1 MNKTMSLRRLR
12 VGIAAVVAVAIVA
25 VPGWMHAQSA
35 QAALPAS
42 AWWLVLH
49 DPCDDT
55 LHWIS
60 AAGEFAAIPRPTL
73 PGEAAGAPCSA
84 RALHISQD
92 GRYLVQA
99 APLTNARIGLGFY
112 DLQSGR
118 WLQVHQAQ
126 PGETIYL
133 GARYSSDRANRI
145 AIGFANAPDAV
156 RAWRV
161 IIFDMATGDV
171 LDQLRSGGAEI
182 AAFVG
187 AEFLA
192 TAPVVPTVLLLTD
205 DGRGGVAAHIR
216 FDALDEGAEPYGA
229 AAWYPAGAPG
239 VTQELVSS
247 PLTAADI
254 DVLPD
259 RRAILAYNDPAF
271 PPGPPVGIAPDAI
284 TTNAIG
290 MQTPTGADDVFPA
303 TQLFYADAA
312 STLFGARWAADG
324 RLALFQ
330 ASDGAATRLHY
341 VRVGTAL
348 LRALDDEVTQVIGV
362 PTGFVYSAGDGMYF
376 MGEYASEPQGPVFSN
391 AMLSDGAV
399 IIWATAFGDPAL
411 ALDVPAMPTPATN
424 VLPPPPTLTPAGA
437 VAPDLAVS
445 AITLTP
451 EKPDQ
456 GAPVTVQVS
465 IVNGGTVDAGPFEA
479 AWYAGASYPAPAC
492 TWTVDELAASGVLT
506 LSCTYEGYPSPYA
519 SIDSQALVDT
529 ANAVAESDEANNS
542 LTRPITVLT
551 PAVVALPDLAVSAF
565 RLRPVTPVQGEP
577 VDVRVT
583 IMNRGHAVS
592 GSFQVQWVPGDGTVA
607 PACNWIID
615 RLAPASK
622 RVLDCTYAGF
632 PQAHE
637 AINTRVLIDPARRV
651 DECRETNNT
660 YLEKVSVTPR

>member
-1 MNKTMSLRRLR
+1 MNRSISLRRLR
-12 VGIAAVVAVAIVA
+12 VGIAAVIAAAIVA
-25 VPGWMHAQSA
+25 VPGWMHVQSA

-73 PGEAAGAPCSA
+73 PDEAAGAPCSA
-84 RALHISQD
+84 RVMHISQN

-99 APLTNARIGLGFY
+99 ARLTNAQIGLGFY
-112 DLQSGR
+112 DLQAGE

-126 PGETIYL
+126 PGENVYL
-133 GARYSSDRANRI
+133 GARYASDRANRI
-145 AIGFANAPDAV
+145 AIGFANALDAA
-156 RAWRV
+156 RTWRMIV
-161 IIFDMATGDV
+161 FDMATGDV
-171 LDQLRSGGAEI
+171 LDQLRSDGAQI
-182 AAFVG
+182 AAFGG

-216 FDALDEGAEPYGA
+216 FDALDDGAEPYGA

-239 VTQELVSS
+239 VAQELVSS
-247 PLTAADI
+247 PLTASDI

-259 RRAILAYNDPAF
+259 RRAIVAYSDRTF
-271 PPGPPVGIAPDAI
+271 APDAI

-290 MQTPTGADDVFPA
+290 TQTPASANDLFPA

-312 STLFGARWAADG
+312 STLFDAMWAADG
-324 RLALFQ
+324 RIALFR
-330 ASDGAATRLHY
+330 ASDGAAIRLHY

-348 LRALDDEVTQVIGV
+348 LRSLDGEVTQVIGV
-362 PTGFVYSAGDGMYF
+362 PTGFVYSAGDGIYF
-376 MGEYASEPQGPVFSN
+376 MGEHASEPQGPVFSDP
-391 AMLSDGAV
+391 MLSDSAV
-399 IIWATAFGDPAL
+399 FVWATAFGDPAL
-411 ALDVPAMPTPATN
+411 ALDMPAMPEIPAAATN
-424 VLPPPPTLTPAGA
+424 GAPPPPTLTPASTP
-437 VAPDLAVS
+437 APDLFVS
-445 AITLTP
+445 AIKLTP

-456 GAPVTVQVS
+456 GAPVDVQVS
-465 IVNGGTVDAGPFEA
+465 IVNGGAANAGPFEA

-492 TWTVDELAASGVLT
+492 TWVVEELAASGVLT
-506 LSCTYEGYPSPYA
+506 LTCTYAGYPSPYA

-529 ANAVAESDEANNS
+529 TNAVTESDEANNS
-542 LTRPITVLT
+542 LTLPVTVLT
-551 PAVVALPDLAVSAF
+551 PAVVLLPDLTVSAF

-583 IMNRGHAVS
+583 IANQGRAVA
-592 GSFQVQWVPGDGTVA
+592 GSFQVQWVPGGGSTA

-615 RLAPASK
+615 RLAPASE
-622 RVLDCTYAGF
+622 RVLTCTYAGF

-637 AINTRVLIDPARRV
+637 AINTRVLVDPAGRV

-660 YLEKVSVTPR
+660 HLEKVSVRAR